1 VSKSVNW
8 LSLLVP
14 HDAKII
20 QEYLEDFK
28 NTGFVPPFL
37 QSLDT
42 NPRYIQSRYDASI
55 KWISDNDHAV
65 ISNGPFYLERYSP
78 ESRTITIKS
87 FKDASYPFEAGHWKD
102 YEDVKFPKITQV
114 ELPEVVNIGGT
125 LSISVQTEDATKI
138 HYFLTNSKGET
149 VDSGIKEVKENTA
162 LLYFSEE
169 QTLKLEDGA
178 NDLKIFAISE
188 SVLRPDIYT
197 TSFLAV
203 SDSIREL
210 PDVTLTEFQESEIE
224 KNYFSYISIGIG
236 IAIVVTIM
244 YFRRLRKKLQRS
256 QTRIS

>member
-1 VSKSVNW
+1 M
-8 LSLLVP
+8 
-14 HDAKII
+14 
-20 QEYLEDFK
+20 
-28 NTGFVPPFL
+28 
-37 QSLDT
+37 
-42 NPRYIQSRYDASI
+42 
-55 KWISDNDHAV
+55 
-65 ISNGPFYLERYSP
+65 
-78 ESRTITIKS
+78 
-87 FKDASYPFEAGHWKD
+87 
-102 YEDVKFPKITQV
+102 

-162 LLYFSEE
+162 LLSFSEE

-178 NDLKIFAISE
+178 NDLKIFAISD

-203 SDSIREL
+203 SDSIQEL

-244 YFRRLRKKLQRS
+244 YFRRSRKKLQRS